1 MESSKEVEQGQ
12 EAERPAQCYGLR
24 SFSAFHSIVTIL
36 SSNVSLVSEAE
47 AIFGEYVMS
56 FLAAKDWATTGLFN
70 FVLHMCWLNRAL
82 NLLKHGNRGG
92 LLYVNENASIA
103 ELSSCSK
110 MATGED
116 MPTFKLVLVGDGGT
130 GKTTFVKVTI
140 LGHAS
145 LLFHICLLSAT

>member
-1 MESSKEVEQGQ
+1 
-12 EAERPAQCYGLR
+12 
-24 SFSAFHSIVTIL
+24 
-36 SSNVSLVSEAE
+36 
-47 AIFGEYVMS
+47 MS
-56 FLAAKDWATTGLFN
+56 FLAAKDWAATGLFN
-70 FVLHMCWLNRAL
+70 FVLHMCWPNRAL

-116 MPTFKLVLVGDGGT
+116 MPTFKLVLVGYGGT

>member
-1 MESSKEVEQGQ
+1 MSIL
-12 EAERPAQCYGLR
+12 PAK
-24 SFSAFHSIVTIL
+24 
-36 SSNVSLVSEAE
+36 N
-47 AIFGEYVMS
+47 
-56 FLAAKDWATTGLFN
+56 WATTGPFN
-70 FVLHMCWLNRAL
+70 FVPHICWPNRAL
-82 NLLKHGNRGG
+82 NLLKHGNRRG
-92 LLYVNENASIA
+92 LLYVYENSSIA

-140 LGHAS
+140 LDHAS

>member
-1 MESSKEVEQGQ
+1 M
-12 EAERPAQCYGLR
+12 
-24 SFSAFHSIVTIL
+24 L
-36 SSNVSLVSEAE
+36 S
-47 AIFGEYVMS
+47 YVP
-56 FLAAKDWATTGLFN
+56 
-70 FVLHMCWLNRAL
+70 NRAL

-92 LLYVNENASIA
+92 LLYIVYENASIA

-140 LGHAS
+140 LDHAS